1 MTLHHAFRESRPR
14 FTALG
19 LLACCA
25 LVLGVLVPAQAQ
37 YADLDRADWAEDD
50 VPPPPAHS
58 LKRLIPIELPR
69 TSSIRMGVDPDTLQ
83 VNVQTG
89 IVRYV
94 VVAQGTSAVN
104 ASYEGIRCATG
115 EYRVYARQVQGGDW
129 VPSSNPHWKPM
140 RGQSGV
146 QVHHPFQLARDGLCI
161 GTAVRQDV
169 GEMVRELMS
178 GNSSLYR

>member
-1 MTLHHAFRESRPR
+1 MNLHSLRTGLS
-14 FTALG
+14 ALA
-19 LLACCA
+19 LLAGSGLA
-25 LVLGVLVPAQAQ
+25 LAQ
-37 YADLDRADWAEDD
+37 YADLDRVDWAEDE
-50 VPPPPAHS
+50 VPPPPTYT
-58 LKRLIPIELPR
+58 LKRLIDIEMPH
-69 TSSIRMGVDPDTLQ
+69 TSSIRMGIDPDTLN
-83 VNVQTG
+83 VNVDTG

-129 VPSSNPHWKPM
+129 SPSSDHSWKPM
-140 RGQSGV
+140 RGQGGV

-161 GTAVRQDV
+161 GTAVRLDV
-169 GEMVRELMS
+169 SEMVRELKT